1 MRSRARSLL
10 AGALVAVAVLAPPPA
25 HAGSDDTTTSPN
37 DPAGEVLL
45 LLRLPPDHF
54 RPENAY
60 SGGYGDGAA
69 HAARRRVAAALARQH
84 GLTLVTDW
92 PMPLL
97 GVDCYAMRVPP
108 TQSPERVAQELS
120 RDPQVAWAQV
130 TNVYRTRG
138 HNDPLYALQ
147 PAALAWHLSEQHAL
161 ATGRDVRVAIVD
173 SGIDDRHPDLAGQ
186 IALKENFV
194 DGRRDAPP
202 EQHGTAV
209 AGIVAA
215 RADDGIGIA
224 GVAPDVR
231 LLALRACWEEAD
243 QATRCTSLTLAM
255 ALHYAIEHAAGVI
268 NLSLSGP
275 SDRLLGKLIDA
286 ALARS
291 ITVVGAVDP
300 SLPDG
305 GFPASHAG
313 VVAVADVA
321 DPPAGG
327 HAWLA
332 PGHDVPA
339 TLPGGRWSL
348 VSGSSYA
355 AAHVTGLFALLRERT
370 PLRDGRLTPLRLMST
385 ANGEIDACATLAR
398 VAGDGACD
406 RTVTRAAPSIVHR

>member
-1 MRSRARSLL
+1 L

-147 PAALAWHLSEQHAL
+147 PAAWPGICRSCTRWPPGATCAWRSSTA
-161 ATGRDVRVAIVD
+161 ASTTGTPT
-173 SGIDDRHPDLAGQ
+173 SPGQ

-194 DGRRDAPP
+194 DGAATCRR
-202 EQHGTAV
+202 
-209 AGIVAA
+209 AA
-215 RADDGIGIA
+215 RHRGGRHHRRARRQRHRHRRRGA
-224 GVAPDVR
+224 RCA
-231 LLALRACWEEAD
+231 LLALRACWE
-243 QATRCTSLTLAM
+243 QARPGRRCA
-255 ALHYAIEHAAGVI
+255 
-268 NLSLSGP
+268 
-275 SDRLLGKLIDA
+275 
-286 ALARS
+286 
-291 ITVVGAVDP
+291 
-300 SLPDG
+300 
-305 GFPASHAG
+305 PA
-313 VVAVADVA
+313 
-321 DPPAGG
+321 
-327 HAWLA
+327 
-332 PGHDVPA
+332 
-339 TLPGGRWSL
+339 
-348 VSGSSYA
+348 
-355 AAHVTGLFALLRERT
+355 
-370 PLRDGRLTPLRLMST
+370 
-385 ANGEIDACATLAR
+385 
-398 VAGDGACD
+398 
-406 RTVTRAAPSIVHR
+406 

>member
-147 PAALAWHLSEQHAL
+147 PAALAWHLSELHAL

-305 GFPASHAG
+305 GFRPRMPAWWLW
-313 VVAVADVA
+313 
-321 DPPAGG
+321 PMWPIRRPAGTHG
-327 HAWLA
+327 WRRDTTCRPRCPVAAGAWCR
-332 PGHDVPA
+332 D
-339 TLPGGRWSL
+339 R
-348 VSGSSYA
+348 
-355 AAHVTGLFALLRERT
+355 RT
-370 PLRDGRLTPLRLMST
+370 RR
-385 ANGEIDACATLAR
+385 
-398 VAGDGACD
+398 
-406 RTVTRAAPSIVHR
+406 RT